1 MFHRIIVSNYIYSF
15 DKKKYEHVISKIIK
29 GKIYTHY
36 IDTKRDIGIENQ
48 LYYKYLSYKNHI
60 YLKKNY
66 DGNKTKQNCIIL
78 KNDDNINEDEINRI
92 ISKIKVDSDY
102 SLVKEQIT
110 KKDSNI
116 KMKATRIDLLE
127 DIILNRNMSMDN
139 YIESLERENLKEN
152 FISDR
157 KQRFFL
163 LPFIGSKN
171 EQMIQTSVMLTI
183 YDIGI
188 IHIQVIVGYDIEE
201 IPKIDVGELHLQLD
215 DIKLYKIKQ
224 KYKNILD
231 YFDTYKE
238 TNIKTS
244 YIKNY
249 YKELVESVCK
259 IKLYSEN
266 DYNSTINFIGDYE
279 EDKNA
284 ENLNHIIEKDRNKII
299 SLLNNSSES
308 LIKAEQDEKVDQYL
322 KERIVFNKKDIRLYI
337 DNISSLILWSNYRV
351 LPIIISNLKNSKL
364 DISKE
369 NIQFKQSEQMYY
381 SLFQIIKYVELT
393 EIKKFYAKNLLNK
406 LITKDNLSYE
416 FLAQMQEDLHLLKI
430 GFDADLIFRW
440 EGSQKELFKISEE
453 RNNTVNLINKS
464 EKLLKSICEDLKI
477 KDEDRKYK
485 NEKSI
490 VYFTSLLSV
499 IVSFEGIKEIS
510 YNILANLGIV
520 FINEHPLRVT
530 IILWVIFNILICY
543 FIWRPRLHRNKKQ
556 IKII

>member
-1 MFHRIIVSNYIYSF
+1 
-15 DKKKYEHVISKIIK
+15 
-29 GKIYTHY
+29 
-36 IDTKRDIGIENQ
+36 
-48 LYYKYLSYKNHI
+48 
-60 YLKKNY
+60 
-66 DGNKTKQNCIIL
+66 
-78 KNDDNINEDEINRI
+78 
-92 ISKIKVDSDY
+92 
-102 SLVKEQIT
+102 
-110 KKDSNI
+110 
-116 KMKATRIDLLE
+116 
-127 DIILNRNMSMDN
+127 
-139 YIESLERENLKEN
+139 
-152 FISDR
+152 
-157 KQRFFL
+157 
-163 LPFIGSKN
+163 
-171 EQMIQTSVMLTI
+171 MIQTSVMLTI

-249 YKELVESVCK
+249 YKELLESVCK

>member
-249 YKELVESVCK
+249 YKELLESVCK

>member
-224 KYKNILD
+224 NLKNILD
-231 YFDTYKE
+231 YFETYKVSIL
-238 TNIKTS
+238 NSS
-244 YIKNY
+244 YI
-249 YKELVESVCK
+249 
-259 IKLYSEN
+259 I
-266 DYNSTINFIGDYE
+266 
-279 EDKNA
+279 
-284 ENLNHIIEKDRNKII
+284 
-299 SLLNNSSES
+299 
-308 LIKAEQDEKVDQYL
+308 
-322 KERIVFNKKDIRLYI
+322 
-337 DNISSLILWSNYRV
+337 
-351 LPIIISNLKNSKL
+351 
-364 DISKE
+364 
-369 NIQFKQSEQMYY
+369 
-381 SLFQIIKYVELT
+381 
-393 EIKKFYAKNLLNK
+393 
-406 LITKDNLSYE
+406 
-416 FLAQMQEDLHLLKI
+416 
-430 GFDADLIFRW
+430 
-440 EGSQKELFKISEE
+440 
-453 RNNTVNLINKS
+453 
-464 EKLLKSICEDLKI
+464 
-477 KDEDRKYK
+477 
-485 NEKSI
+485 
-490 VYFTSLLSV
+490 
-499 IVSFEGIKEIS
+499 
-510 YNILANLGIV
+510 
-520 FINEHPLRVT
+520 
-530 IILWVIFNILICY
+530 
-543 FIWRPRLHRNKKQ
+543 
-556 IKII
+556 

>member
-249 YKELVESVCK
+249 YKELLESVCK

-543 FIWRPRLHRNKKQ
+543 FIWRPRLHRNK
-556 IKII
+556 I